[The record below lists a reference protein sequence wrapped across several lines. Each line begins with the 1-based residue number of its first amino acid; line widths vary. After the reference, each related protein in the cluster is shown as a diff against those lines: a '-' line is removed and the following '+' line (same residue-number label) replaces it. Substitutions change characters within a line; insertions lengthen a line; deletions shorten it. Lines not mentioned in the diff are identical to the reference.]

1 MDYIREQFYFQ
12 DEFRF
17 MLFETAT
24 RQALVHCHECLEI
37 NYVERGSGYYIIEQ
51 KSYPI
56 QAGDIFIIN
65 NAERHMA
72 VHGKD
77 FSILVM
83 LFDSNFVWENPKDYD
98 FLGPFFNRSSHF
110 SNRIR
115 NDNESYLEL
124 CEYIQKIV
132 KEYVDKKN
140 GWRMV
145 VKATVM
151 LFLAV
156 LYRYYQNN
164 NELGGDI
171 KNFHKSYERIRP
183 ILDYVHEHFAEHIG
197 LEELAKQVM
206 LSKTYMCSYFKEI
219 MKLTIFEYIE
229 QVRINHG
236 CMLLKTTE
244 IPITEIALQSGF
256 NSISYFNRVFK
267 KILGIS
273 PRVYK
278 AETQN
283 SEKSKYS
290 AETKYSAIT
299 SEPY

>member
-1 MDYIREQFYFQ
+1 MDYIREQFHFK
-12 DEFRF
+12 DEFHF
-17 MLFETAT
+17 MLFETVA
-24 RQALVHCHECLEI
+24 RQALIHCHECLEI
-37 NYVERGSGYYIIEQ
+37 NFVQRGSGYYIIEQ

-56 QAGDIFIIN
+56 KAGDIFIIN

-83 LFDSNFVWENPKDYD
+83 VFDLKFVWENPKEYDY
-98 FLGPFFNRSSHF
+98 LGPFFNRSAQF

-124 CEYIQKIV
+124 CEYIQKID
-132 KEYVDKKN
+132 KEYNEKKA

-151 LFLAV
+151 LFLAF
-156 LYRYYQNN
+156 LYRYYQDN

-183 ILDYVHEHFAEHIG
+183 ILEYVHEHFAEPIE
-197 LEELAKQVM
+197 LNELAKQVM
-206 LSKTYMCSYFKEI
+206 MSKTYMCSYFKEI
-219 MKLTIFEYIE
+219 MKITIFEYIE
-229 QVRINHG
+229 QVRINNG

-244 IPITEIALQSGF
+244 LSVTETALRSGF

-267 KILGIS
+267 RILGIS
-273 PRVYK
+273 PRAYR
-278 AETQN
+278 AE
-283 SEKSKYS
+283 SK
-290 AETKYSAIT
+290 
-299 SEPY
+299 